1 MDLVTEHGA
10 DNVTIPAVARAAGV
24 NPTTVYR
31 RWGTVSALLADIARQ
46 RQETEA
52 PRPTGNLRADLENQ
66 AAWTLAELTRPGGVA
81 FFRAEVAPGI
91 DERRAGLRECLR
103 RVSERFDRVLEAARD
118 RGDTPPTLEQVL
130 DRVVAPL
137 YFHVVFSIPGTD
149 DAYARRLVHD
159 LLAI

>member
-66 AAWTLAELTRPGGVA
+66 AAWTLVDVKPRVAVFRNASAETSEVELETSTTAPKAPSARPVAGRSPPRRPCGGSA
-81 FFRAEVAPGI
+81 NPRKWRP
-91 DERRAGLRECLR
+91 R
-103 RVSERFDRVLEAARD
+103 
-118 RGDTPPTLEQVL
+118 
-130 DRVVAPL
+130 
-137 YFHVVFSIPGTD
+137 
-149 DAYARRLVHD
+149 
-159 LLAI
+159 